1 MWDLWTKRRNPL
13 VIAEYFFYNRNI
25 IIFYT
30 KGKRMEWEAFWNTL
44 LDKHKLRRK
53 VEEMDQVDR
62 VKGHTTNI
70 KEICHC
76 IYDDYSL
83 WRDEWEKKKDEIW
96 KIIEGFPGVHLHTSR
111 IKKLESLIE
120 KVIRKRHEW
129 LGDDESKYANIS
141 VDNYRDIIT
150 DLVGLRLIINYRG
163 HWLDMHKAIL
173 SEFPMASGGV
183 YEKDKLLAHVE
194 GRNIQA
200 ELPKAFYAE
209 GDDMKQYIDHGL
221 IPKKHKMN
229 YRSIHYT
236 LSFKGVYIE
245 IQVRT
250 IYDEAWSDCDHNY
263 VYKKDDNKSHA
274 ALQQMSGILA
284 KLTNLSNDIGE
295 QMKEIFDAEAM
306 IDNHKNGWNTSKET
320 LGQIEKAICRIS
332 EIQEDLTAFKN
343 KLTVDEALQ

>member
-1 MWDLWTKRRNPL
+1 
-13 VIAEYFFYNRNI
+13 
-25 IIFYT
+25 
-30 KGKRMEWEAFWNTL
+30 MEWETFWNML
-44 LDKHKLRRK
+44 LDKHKLRHK
-53 VEEMDQVDR
+53 VEEMDLVDAA
-62 VKGHTTNI
+62 KGHTINT

-83 WRDEWEKKKDEIW
+83 WRNECAKRKDDIW
-96 KIIEGFPGVHLHTSR
+96 KIIERFPGVHLHTSR
-111 IKKLESLIE
+111 IKSLESLIE

-129 LGDDESKYANIS
+129 LGDDASKYANIS
-141 VDNYRDIIT
+141 VDNYRDIVT

-163 HWLDMHKAIL
+163 HWLDMHKEIL
-173 SEFPMASGGV
+173 AEFPIV
-183 YEKDKLLAHVE
+183 IDRIYEQDKLLSHIA
-194 GRNIQA
+194 GYNIQA
-200 ELPKAFYAE
+200 ELPKAYYAE
-209 GDDMKQYIDHGL
+209 GDDVKQYIDNGL

-236 LSFKGVYIE
+236 LSFQGVYVE

-295 QMKEIFDAEAM
+295 QMKEIFDSEAM
-306 IDNHKNGWNTSKET
+306 VDDHKNGWKTSKEVI
-320 LGQIEKAICRIS
+320 GQIDKAIDRIS
-332 EIQEDLTAFKN
+332 EIKKILRF
-343 KLTVDEALQ
+343 